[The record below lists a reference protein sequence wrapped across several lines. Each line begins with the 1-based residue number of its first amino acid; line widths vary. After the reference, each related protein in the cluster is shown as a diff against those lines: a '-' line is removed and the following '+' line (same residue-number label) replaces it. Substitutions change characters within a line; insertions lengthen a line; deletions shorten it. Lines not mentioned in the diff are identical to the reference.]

1 MLTFAYRNFDR
12 QVPKPS
18 RLSAEDNR
26 ILDRV
31 ASAFGPV
38 GMAISECRFK
48 AALSEA
54 MSAAQAVNRYL
65 DTAAPWKT
73 FKQDQATAATSIYVA
88 LRAIDSLKML
98 FYPFLPFSSEALHQM
113 LGYDGSL
120 MGRLYLQEI
129 AEGDKVHRVL
139 RLDRQKTVGEWSPS
153 RLPVGQKLRPPK
165 PLFEKLDE
173 KVIEEEVARLQQNAT
188 GK

>member
-1 MLTFAYRNFDR
+1 
-12 QVPKPS
+12 VPKPS

-31 ASAFGPV
+31 AGAFGPV
-38 GMAISECRFK
+38 GKAISECHFK
-48 AALSEA
+48 AALGEA
-54 MSAAQAVNRYL
+54 MSAAQEVNRYL
-65 DTAAPWKT
+65 DAAAPWKAL
-73 FKQDQATAATSIYVA
+73 KRDPAAAATSVYVA

-98 FYPFLPFSSEALHQM
+98 FYPFLPFSSEALHQT

-129 AEGDKVHRVL
+129 AEGDKIHRVL

-173 KVIEEEVARLQQNAT
+173 KVIEEEVARLQQGAT